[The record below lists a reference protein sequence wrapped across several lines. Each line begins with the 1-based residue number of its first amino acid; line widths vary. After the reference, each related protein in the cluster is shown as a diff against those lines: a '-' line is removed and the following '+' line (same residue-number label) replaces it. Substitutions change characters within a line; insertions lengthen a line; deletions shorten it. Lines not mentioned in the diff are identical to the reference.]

1 MKEIILSVAIILLGF
16 KISYAQFTICERC
29 GEQKQGNL
37 LIIEGENKGNWT
49 VKYNLLGHTT
59 SFISPTNEKF
69 SLKNTGDKR
78 DNTDGTTSRTTSS
91 EDGVWQAEIYYKGHA
106 FVKAVLSKR

>member
-1 MKEIILSVAIILLGF
+1 MNGKYYSNVVLPLLLF
-16 KISYAQFTICERC
+16 ITPLVMR
-29 GEQKQGNL
+29 
-37 LIIEGENKGNWT
+37 ENNT
-49 VKYNLLGHTT
+49 KYNLVGHTT
-59 SFISPTNEKF
+59 SFISPTNEKI